1 MNIENNP
8 NNLPDISELFRF
20 KVDGENI
27 DLLDIFDQE
36 VIGVIFDFMH
46 VCTNGKMKMIDVIR
60 AVSISGQCG
69 ILVNENYKVLQA
81 FLSGFLMGGAEYN
94 LNARFTKKDDI
105 LNSVLKDVLTKLCD
119 DMSNE
124 SGNKLEVVDCIEIN
138 PSMLLTG
145 MIEHHNKDIVK
156 GFFKMHVKASHKLQ
170 EDESLATQEEIIEL
184 RNTFK
189 NTDLSRPVISSLVKS
204 LKDYPKYAILSD
216 FFVNEYVVKNV
227 NIEDAKKI
235 CDIFSIPNV

>member
-1 MNIENNP
+1 MNVENDPSDLP
-8 NNLPDISELFRF
+8 NISDLFRF
-20 KVDGENI
+20 KIDGEEI
-27 DLLDIFDQE
+27 DLLDVFDQE
-36 VIGVIFDFMH
+36 VIGVIFDFMQ

-60 AVSISGQCG
+60 AISISGQCN

-94 LNARFTKKDDI
+94 LDKRISKKDVV
-105 LNSVLKDVLTKLCD
+105 LNSVLKDVIAKICND
-119 DMSNE
+119 INNE
-124 SGNKLEVVDCIEIN
+124 TGNMLEVVDCIEIN
-138 PSMLLTG
+138 PNMLLTG
-145 MIEHHNKDIVK
+145 MIANHNKDIIK

-170 EDESLATQEEIIEL
+170 EDESIATQEEIREL

-235 CDIFSIPNV
+235 CDIFRIPNV